1 MKQSFYVFICFNLLS
16 FGLFA
21 QGTITYGGRGVKP
34 YQVIASDHA
43 KLKETPD
50 TLKDDSAM
58 DGTGMDYN
66 WYNMGRLMR
75 QATLGVNFNDMKEF
89 VKMTPEKWIDEQLKV
104 PSPNMLEKM
113 LEKRKEA
120 RSYALSLGY
129 DYKEDTVETNWEYF
143 HMSWWDHNLNSK
155 DYLKQKLA
163 YVLSQIF
170 VISKQSDVGAYGH
183 GMATFYDLLV
193 KNTTG
198 NFKDLL
204 LGVTL
209 HPSMGIYLSHF
220 NNSKSFPERNIFPDE
235 NYAREIMQ
243 LFSIGIHQLNLDG
256 TFQLDKFGNPI
267 PTYSQ
272 KDIKELAKVFTGL
285 SAGKTGLYCNDGR
298 QIAFG
303 TVKNCTDFSVP
314 MSMFDEWHEQGSKT
328 FLNNTIP
335 AGQKGMKDI
344 EMAVNHIFNHPN
356 VGPFIGKQ
364 LIQKLVTSNPSP
376 SYIKKVAETFNNNGS
391 GVRGDM
397 AAVFKAILLHPEAR
411 SCESMKSPTQ
421 GKLQESL
428 VRLLERARNYNFF
441 PGPDNNI
448 FISGGGSEYNF
459 QQNILNSPSVFNFYQ
474 PDYSPLGSLRN
485 NNLLGP
491 EFQIHNST
499 TSIRWALNVFST
511 EYLLGFGYSKR
522 LHREGS
528 YDMDISAELIPYSN
542 DAESLINQID
552 KRFTRGQIL
561 PKTRRIVKYSIS
573 QNLSAKKRIEDAI
586 GILLL
591 SPEFNILK

>member
-16 FGLFA
+16 LGLFA
-21 QGTITYGGRGVKP
+21 QGTITYGGRGIKP
-34 YQVIASDHA
+34 YQVIASDQA

-50 TLKDDSAM
+50 TLKDDSAI

-89 VKMTPEKWIDEQLKV
+89 VKMTPEKWIDEQFKV

-113 LEKRKEA
+113 LEKRKET
-120 RSYALSLGY
+120 REYAKSLGY
-129 DYKEDTVETNWEYF
+129 DYREDTVTTGWEYF

-163 YVLSQIF
+163 YVFSQIF
-170 VISKQSDVGAYGH
+170 VISIKSDVAGAAH
-183 GMATFYDLLV
+183 GLATYYDLLL
-193 KNTTG
+193 KHTTG

-204 LGVTL
+204 MGITL

-220 NNSKSFPERNIFPDE
+220 NNSKSIPERNIHPDE

-243 LFSIGIHQLNLDG
+243 LFTIGLHQLNIDG
-256 TFQLDKFGNPI
+256 SLKRDSSGYAI

-285 SAGKTGLYCNDGR
+285 SAGRAGQYSKNDR
-298 QIAFG
+298 PVNFG
-303 TVKNCTDFSVP
+303 FEFWHTDFSFP
-314 MSMFDEWHEQGSKT
+314 MAMFEDWHEVGTKT
-328 FLNNTIP
+328 FLNRTIP
-335 AGQKGMKDI
+335 SGQKGMKDI
-344 EMAVNHIFNHPN
+344 EMAVDHIFRHPN

-376 SYIKKVAETFNNNGS
+376 AYIKKVAETFNDNGK

-411 SCESMKSPTQ
+411 SCESFQSLTQ
-421 GKLQESL
+421 GKLQEPL
-428 VRLLERARNYNFF
+428 VRFLEKSRNYKLL
-441 PGPDNNI
+441 PGPENKI
-448 FISGGGSEYNF
+448 FTSGGNTDYYY
-459 QQNILNSPSVFNFYQ
+459 QQNILSSPSVFNFYQ
-474 PDYSPLGSLRN
+474 PNYSPLGALRSS
-485 NNLLGP
+485 NLLGP
-491 EFQIHNST
+491 EFQMHNST
-499 TSIRWALNVFST
+499 TSLRWAFSNFNNPDQLW
-511 EYLLGFGYSKR
+511 YGYHR
-522 LHREGS
+522 VLREGH
-528 YDMDISAELIPYSN
+528 YDMDISSELMPYAN
-542 DAESLINQID
+542 DSEALLNQIN
-552 KRFTRGQIL
+552 KRFTKGQL
-561 PKTRRIVKYSIS
+561 TERTRRLIKFNINRNIS
-573 QNLSAKKRIEDAI
+573 GYRRIADAI

-591 SPEFNILK
+591 SPEYNILK